1 MVFGSHEMPNV
12 CESEVLKHTAG
23 SDIRRRI
30 LKGFGAQGFSQAVQI
45 FIRLAEVPLL
55 LSYWGP
61 QLYGEWLM
69 LSAIPIYLS
78 IGDGGFAGAACR
90 EMTMRSGAGDRNGTL
105 AVYQSTWLLLIA
117 ISVAVGMLA
126 FGIAEKAPI
135 RAWLGFSA
143 MNDIE
148 TKIVLL
154 LLVAH
159 VLVGFQG
166 ALLNGGF
173 WVTGR
178 YPLSMY
184 LIAVTQLFEF
194 MGLAAAISLGGGP
207 VHAASGYLA
216 GRVVGT
222 GLMYI
227 GQRHA
232 NLWLRYGFSHASFA
246 ELRRLTAPAFAS
258 LAFPL
263 GNALNIQGMRL
274 VVGFTLGPSALAMF
288 TSLRTLSRLVMQ
300 PGVIINR
307 LMEPEMALAFGADN
321 KYLFRRL
328 FARSC
333 QLALWGCLGICFLVG
348 SSAHWIFPVWT
359 GGKFAMHW
367 PTYIVF
373 LAGVL
378 INGIWYT
385 ALMVPYA
392 TNRHGRIAL
401 FYTLIYG
408 AFALCLGYLSATGL
422 GLVGAALALL
432 IAEAIMSVVII
443 RASLRMVSM
452 GTTQWL
458 KSVLRPPFEQL
469 GINEL
474 CFWRRITA
482 TLE

>member
-1 MVFGSHEMPNV
+1 MHDA
-12 CESEVLKHTAG
+12 CESEVSKQTDSSG
-23 SDIRRRI
+23 IRRRI

-55 LSYWGP
+55 LTFWGT

-69 LSAIPIYLS
+69 LSAIPVYLS
-78 IGDGGFAGAACR
+78 ISDGGFAGAACR
-90 EMTMRSGAGDRNGTL
+90 EMTIRGGAGDKTGVR
-105 AVYQSTWLLLIA
+105 AVFQSTWLLL
-117 ISVAVGMLA
+117 VAVSFAGGLLA
-126 FGIAEKAPI
+126 FGFMQAAPLKD
-135 RAWLGFSA
+135 WLGFSV
-143 MNDIE
+143 MKGLEI
-148 TKIVLL
+148 KFVLL

-166 ALLNGGF
+166 GLLNGGF

-178 YPLSMY
+178 YPIGMY
-184 LIAVTQLFEF
+184 LIAGTQLLEF
-194 MGLAAAISLGGGP
+194 LGLAAAVALGGGP
-207 VHAASGYLA
+207 VQAASGYLA
-216 GRVVGT
+216 GRLLGT
-222 GLMYI
+222 GLMWL
-227 GQRHA
+227 GQRQVSP
-232 NLWLRYGFSHASFA
+232 WLRYGFSHASFA
-246 ELRRLTAPAFAS
+246 ELRMLTAPAFAS

-307 LMEPEMALAFGADN
+307 LMEPEMAFAFGADN
-321 KYLFRRL
+321 NYLFLRL

-333 QLALWGCLGICFLVG
+333 QLALWGCLGVCFLVG
-348 SSAHWIFPVWT
+348 AGAHWAFPVWT

-367 PTYIVF
+367 PTYIVL

-392 TNRHGRIAL
+392 TNRHGRIAV

-408 AFALCLGYLSATGL
+408 AGALFLGHFGSTVL
-422 GLVGAALALL
+422 GLVGTALALL
-432 IAEAIMSVVII
+432 ITEVITAVVIT
-443 RASLRMVSM
+443 RASLRMVSIE
-452 GTTQWL
+452 TIQWI
-458 KSVLRPPFEQL
+458 KTILRPPLDLL
-469 GINEL
+469 GMYGVGFL
-474 CFWRRITA
+474 RRITA
-482 TLE
+482 TPE

>member
-1 MVFGSHEMPNV
+1 MHDA
-12 CESEVLKHTAG
+12 CESEVSKQTVSSG
-23 SDIRRRI
+23 IRRRI
-30 LKGFGAQGFSQAVQI
+30 LKGFGAQSFSQAVQI

-90 EMTMRSGAGDRNGTL
+90 EMTMRSGAGDRKGTL

-117 ISVAVGMLA
+117 ISVAVGILA
-126 FGIAEKAPI
+126 YGIAEKAPI
-135 RAWLGFSA
+135 RSWLGFSA

-148 TKIVLL
+148 IKIVLL

-178 YPLSMY
+178 YPFSMY
-184 LIAVTQLFEF
+184 LIAVTQLIEF
-194 MGLAAAISLGGGP
+194 VGLATAISLGGGP

-216 GRVVGT
+216 GRVIGT

-227 GQRHA
+227 GQRHSS
-232 NLWLRYGFSHASFA
+232 LWLRYGFSHASFA

-274 VVGFTLGPSALAMF
+274 VVGLALGPSAVAVF
-288 TSLRTLSRLVMQ
+288 VPLRTLSRLVMQ
-300 PGVIINR
+300 PGNIINR
-307 LMEPEMALAFGADN
+307 LIEPELAMAFGAEN
-321 KYLFRRL
+321 TFLVRHLFT
-328 FARSC
+328 RSS
-333 QLALWGCLGICFLVG
+333 QLAFWGCIGACCLLGPG
-348 SSAHWIFPVWT
+348 AKWIFPAWT
-359 GGKFAMHW
+359 GGKVEMNW
-367 PTYIVF
+367 PAYIVL

-378 INGIWYT
+378 VNSFWYT

-392 TNRHGRIAL
+392 TNRHARVALYYTL
-401 FYTLIYG
+401 FYGAT
-408 AFALCLGYLSATGL
+408 AFALGYIGSVEIGL
-422 GLVGAALALL
+422 GGTALALL
-432 IAEAIMSVVII
+432 IAEASMSIFAINV
-443 RASLRMVSM
+443 SLRLVHIEMVL
-452 GTTQWL
+452 WL
-458 KSVLRPPFEQL
+458 KTMLRPPFDL
-469 GINEL
+469 IG
-474 CFWRRITA
+474 RII
-482 TLE
+482 LIF